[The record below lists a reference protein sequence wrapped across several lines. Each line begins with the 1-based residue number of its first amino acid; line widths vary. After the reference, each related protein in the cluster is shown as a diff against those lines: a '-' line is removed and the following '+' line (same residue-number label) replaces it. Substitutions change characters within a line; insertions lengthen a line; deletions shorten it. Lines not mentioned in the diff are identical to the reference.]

1 VELKFCKNIAENEY
15 ELILHGEVGE
25 GICGPDVANEIN
37 YLNQIGAKSIKE
49 RINTIGGSIV
59 DAFSIVSA
67 NLASKAV
74 IKTINEGVAD
84 SAGGF
89 ILASGDNGF
98 RESLDYA
105 TMLIHDVS
113 VNGVFIEDLPEGKI
127 KNEVSLMRDSIVTI
141 LSNNSNKSPG
151 EILSIMK
158 ESKRLTAK
166 EAKEMGFI
174 DSITSSVKKPKLEA
188 NLNSLQV
195 MNICKDFHNEKS
207 DMKDVLNY
215 LNLNAD
221 ASENSALS
229 AIQAIDNKAKAANV
243 KVEALNKTVTELEN
257 KSVEKDAKISELN
270 TKIVVFEKA
279 QNKAAVD
286 SAILSG
292 KFSEEN
298 REALEIQINNI
309 GVEAFNC
316 MIDMMKLQR
325 VDLTEK
331 IVNKSTAVSKETDKD
346 LATKFQNMS
355 ETEKRELKSEN
366 KVEFDKM
373 LNAWNEN

>member
-1 VELKFCKNIAENEY
+1 MELKFCKNIAENEY

-25 GICGPDVANEIN
+25 EINGANVAREIN

-49 RINTIGGSIV
+49 RINTIGGTVV

-74 IKTINEGVAD
+74 IKTVNEGVAD

-113 VNGVFIEDLPEGKI
+113 VDGVFIEDLPEGKT

-141 LSNNSNKSPG
+141 LSNNSNKSPE

-174 DSITSSVKKPKLEA
+174 DNIISSIKKPKINL

-195 MNICKDFHNEKS
+195 MNICKDFHNEKL
-207 DMKDVLNY
+207 DMKQVLHY

-229 AIQAIDNKAKAANV
+229 AIQAIDNKAKAADV

-286 SAILSG
+286 SAISSG

-298 REALEIQINNI
+298 REALETQINNI
-309 GVEAFNC
+309 GIEAFNG

-325 VDLTEK
+325 VDLTGK
-331 IVNKSTAVSKETDKD
+331 VVNKSTAVSKETDKD

>member
-243 KVEALNKTVTELEN
+243 KIEALNKTVTELEN

>member
-25 GICGPDVANEIN
+25 EICGPDVANEIN

-141 LSNNSNKSPG
+141 LSNNSNKSPE

-174 DSITSSVKKPKLEA
+174 DNIISSIKKPKLEA

-207 DMKDVLNY
+207 DMKDVLHY

-243 KVEALNKTVTELEN
+243 KIEALNKTVTELEN

-298 REALEIQINNI
+298 REALETQINNI
-309 GVEAFNC
+309 GVEAFNG

-331 IVNKSTAVSKETDKD
+331 IVNKSTSVSKETDKD

>member
-141 LSNNSNKSPG
+141 LSNNSNKSPE

-174 DSITSSVKKPKLEA
+174 DNIISSIKKPKINL

-207 DMKDVLNY
+207 DMKQVLHY

-286 SAILSG
+286 SAISSG

-298 REALEIQINNI
+298 REALETQINNI
-309 GVEAFNC
+309 GVEAFNG

-331 IVNKSTAVSKETDKD
+331 IVNKSTSVSKETDKD